1 MARLIKI
8 LALLLPLCSFGQT
21 TITGATITGAY
32 VNSTVGEIFNESSFA
47 STSNFPITGS
57 SITRSSGQLDM
68 TGNPS
73 LFTSYVLFD
82 DATNSHRYTALEK
95 WDQWVRVKVSTT
107 KTATSY
113 GIGVGVLSAN
123 GWDVKSTSLRW
134 SWDTSGAGRFYL
146 YNINA
151 ITNQIVSANDAQGA
165 YSATANTF
173 YWIHVNRNYNV
184 ITTRIFSDA
193 MSLLFSI
200 SQSFTM
206 SSGYVVLHN
215 TGRFCIQHFG
225 GDGVQVTDW
234 IVSSTELVGAVYC
247 GVGDSNMHG
256 MHVATVAERFMN
268 IAAATVGKSVVVNA
282 GISDRTA
289 EVLLRVPEIIALK
302 PKNVILSIGR
312 NDIAD
317 GVAQATYEANIT
329 TIITDLEAAGITVKL
344 AGVFA
349 SNVNVSGLQTFY
361 TGKANTQINGYT
373 TTKGAGTAINAT
385 YNAGDN
391 IHFNTA
397 GNAAIGAS
405 VATIM

>member
-8 LALLLPLCSFGQT
+8 LFLLIPFCSFGQT
-21 TITGATITGAY
+21 TITGATLSGAY
-32 VNSTVGEIFNESSFA
+32 VNSTVGEIFNETSFA
-47 STSNFPITGS
+47 STGNFPITGT
-57 SITRSSGQLDM
+57 SITRSAGQLDM
-68 TGNPS
+68 TGNPT

-82 DATNSHRYTALEK
+82 DATNAHRYTALEK
-95 WDQWVRVKVSTT
+95 WDQWVRVKVSDT
-107 KTATSY
+107 KTSTSY
-113 GIGVGVLSAN
+113 GIGIGVLSAN
-123 GWDVKSTSLRW
+123 GWDIKSTSVRW
-134 SWDTSGAGRFYL
+134 SWDNSGAGKVYL
-146 YNINA
+146 YNVNA
-151 ITNQIVSANDAQGA
+151 LTNQIVSGT
-165 YSATANTF
+165 SLVATADTF
-173 YWIHVNRNYNV
+173 YWVHINRQYNV
-184 ITTRIFSDA
+184 ITTEIYSDA
-193 MSLLFSI
+193 MSLLFTLA
-200 SQSFTM
+200 QSFTM
-206 SSGYVVLHN
+206 SSGYVVPHN
-215 TGRFCIQHFG
+215 TGRFCLQHFG
-225 GDGVQVTDW
+225 GDGVEVTDW
-234 IVSSTELVGAVYC
+234 IVSSTEMVGADYC

-268 IAAATVGKSVVVNA
+268 IAAATAGKSVVVNA

-289 EVLLRVPEIIALK
+289 EVLLRLPEVIALK

-349 SNVNVSGLQTFY
+349 SNVNVSSLQTFY

-397 GNAAIGAS
+397 GNAAIAAA